1 MPKHRAPTMTN
12 KPTRLSRAR
21 QIRDS
26 AVEVLKQRGVWEPA
40 EIGDGKTVNVLQ
52 VQTDDL
58 HVVLRTPFQ
67 QLPDVAKSEHMKYL
81 GALKNIARTYLLPYG
96 LDIWSS
102 EKKVMTLSW
111 DDTGSCELDNFRV
124 KRTSYCPS

>member
-81 GALKNIARTYLLPYG
+81 GALKNIASTYLLPYG

-102 EKKVMTLSW
+102 EK
-111 DDTGSCELDNFRV
+111 R
-124 KRTSYCPS
+124 

>member
-81 GALKNIARTYLLPYG
+81 GALKNIASTYLLPYG
-96 LDIWSS
+96 SISGHQR
-102 EKKVMTLSW
+102 KG
-111 DDTGSCELDNFRV
+111 DDPELGRHR
-124 KRTSYCPS
+124 KL

>member
-1 MPKHRAPTMTN
+1 MTN

-26 AVEVLKQRGVWEPA
+26 AVEVLQQRGVWERA
-40 EIGDGKTVNVLQ
+40 EIADGKTVNVLQ

-67 QLPDVAKSEHMKYL
+67 QLPDVPKSEHMKYL
-81 GALKNIARTYLLPYG
+81 GALKNIARTYPRAARA
-96 LDIWSS
+96 SVAS
-102 EKKVMTLSW
+102 CRPRTNPAASFPTVLS
-111 DDTGSCELDNFRV
+111 R
-124 KRTSYCPS
+124 